1 LAGLLG
7 VPGFLSTAQAQTS
20 VPAVRAVLFYSPT
33 CPHCQYVI
41 TETLPPL
48 MAEYGNQLQ
57 VFAVDV
63 TQPDGQMLFLAALR
77 KFGLEEGG
85 VPFLVMDSVYLV
97 GSQEIP
103 EKLPAL
109 VETHLSRG
117 GVDWPDIPGLREAIS
132 QSSEVGNSTAAAP
145 PQSAPL
151 QVTPMPATASVSP
164 AAPRGFIPVDAHSAD
179 WIDNFARDPTGNTL
193 AVLVLVGMLASIG
206 GAVIFLGRAPGTL
219 PTLRGSWLIPV
230 LCLLGLGVAGYLT
243 YVETAQVEAVCGPV
257 GDCNTVQQSEYARLF
272 GVLPIGVLGIVGYAM
287 ILLVW
292 LFGEFSS
299 RQIGRFKDLA
309 IFGIATLGTLFS
321 IYLTFLEPFV
331 IGASCAWCLASSVI
345 MTALFWLAL
354 PAGRKSIL
362 QD

>member
-1 LAGLLG
+1 MKRRGFVVTLLLAGLLG

-164 AAPRGFIPVDAHSAD
+164 AAPGDSFQ
-179 WIDNFARDPTGNTL
+179 WTL
-193 AVLVLVGMLASIG
+193 
-206 GAVIFLGRAPGTL
+206 
-219 PTLRGSWLIPV
+219 
-230 LCLLGLGVAGYLT
+230 
-243 YVETAQVEAVCGPV
+243 
-257 GDCNTVQQSEYARLF
+257 TV
-272 GVLPIGVLGIVGYAM
+272 PIGLT
-287 ILLVW
+287 ILLVTQLATRW
-292 LFGEFSS
+292 LFSS
-299 RQIGRFKDLA
+299 WW
-309 IFGIATLGTLFS
+309 
-321 IYLTFLEPFV
+321 V
-331 IGASCAWCLASSVI
+331 CL
-345 MTALFWLAL
+345 
-354 PAGRKSIL
+354 RR
-362 QD
+362 